1 MSNKNK
7 VNFRA
12 VLTAREVADLLEIS
26 ISHVYESLRRGD
38 LPSVAVG
45 RRIVIPAR
53 PIFTMLGID
62 DIETPLRGVSGGA

>member
-7 VNFRA
+7 VNYRA

-38 LPSVAVG
+38 LPSVTVG

-53 PIFTMLGID
+53 PIFTMLGLD
-62 DIETPLRGVSGGA
+62 NIETPLQGVSGGA

>member
-26 ISHVYESLRRGD
+26 ISHVYENLRRGD
-38 LPSVAVG
+38 LPSVTVG

-53 PIFTMLGID
+53 PIFTMLGLD
-62 DIETPLRGVSGGA
+62 DVKTPLRGVSGGA